1 MKEQEFDNLLKDK
14 LGQLE
19 EPFQPS
25 AWAAFESRLN
35 ATFSEEQPSAVDAV
49 DKAVF
54 HQLQQLEAP
63 YQPAHWNM
71 LADRLLAIRRLRMRL
86 WLAKSVEVA
95 FLLLLIGNLYR
106 YLAVPQALPPAP
118 KPRFNGPV
126 AALEEN
132 SGASS
137 AKRGT
142 AAAQHHSAATAT
154 PAMAMVGNFLPD
166 GLFQSVQSVTEN
178 AIPGLPAPENSASAT
193 VSQQLLAATVAPLA
207 FLNSVLAPFHWQ
219 NQGYELPAG
228 SQIAHVKPH
237 KQRFYFA
244 SYLGKDQ
251 NQVYVDGQSKQF
263 AGFSSGLAVGYRK
276 GKWGVEA
283 GLSYAQRNYEPK
295 KKVEIY
301 AGNLTSGYLGS
312 YLSTVDADLI
322 TVPVK
327 VTRQVAKFGKTS
339 VHAVAGATT
348 NIAARKAY
356 RYKTIEYPGSLPS
369 GQGSGSVNAQ
379 PQLQQVGRGVFENG
393 PLNDN
398 VYATADLGLR
408 IERPVSGRFTVFV
421 EPVYRQSLSSSQGL
435 GPRPARINT
444 VSVQAGV
451 MAGL

>member
-1 MKEQEFDNLLKDK
+1 MKEQEFDQLLKDK

-35 ATFSEEQPSAVDAV
+35 ASLVEEQPAAVDAV

-54 HQLQQLEAP
+54 HKLDQLEAP

-71 LADRLLAIRRLRMRL
+71 LSERLMAIRRLRTRL
-86 WLAKSVEVA
+86 WLAKSAEAV

-106 YLAVPQALPPAP
+106 HLSVPQGPLPAP

-126 AALEEN
+126 AALEESRHSRN
-132 SGASS
+132 ARHGE
-137 AKRGT
+137 
-142 AAAQHHSAATAT
+142 AAAPQHSAATNEHPT
-154 PAMAMVGNFLPD
+154 MALVGDFLPGD
-166 GLFQSVQSVTEN
+166 LLRSVQSVAEQSVP
-178 AIPGLPAPENSASAT
+178 ALPSQPDAAPAS
-193 VSQQLLAATVAPLA
+193 VSNQLLTASVAPLA
-207 FLNSVLAPFHWQ
+207 FLNSVLAPFNWQ
-219 NQGYELPAG
+219 NTAHELPAG
-228 SQIAHVKPH
+228 SRIAAVKPH

-244 SYLGKDQ
+244 SYLGTDQ
-251 NQVYVDGQSKQF
+251 NQVYVDGQSRQF
-263 AGFSSGLAVGYRK
+263 SGFNSGLAVGYRK

-283 GLSYAQRNYEPK
+283 GFSYAQKSYEPK

-301 AGNLTSGYLGS
+301 AGNITSGYLGS
-312 YLSTVDADLI
+312 YLSSVDADLI

-356 RYKTIEYPGSLPS
+356 RYKTVEYPGSLPS
-369 GQGSGSVNAQ
+369 GQGPNTVGSQ
-379 PQLQQVGRGVFENG
+379 PQLRQTGSGVLENG
-393 PLNDN
+393 KLSDN
-398 VYATADLGLR
+398 VYASADLGLR
-408 IERPVSGRFTVFV
+408 IERPVSSRFTVFV

-435 GPRPARINT
+435 GPRPAR
-444 VSVQAGV
+444 
-451 MAGL
+451 